1 MYLHFNFVPLLLQ
14 FFKYAYLHVYVF
26 VSMYLYLAL
35 SPRVY
40 FQFSEDVL
48 ENMQNELGVS
58 RDVLEVAAASEDF
71 KVILERI
78 AQYISDKQSLGTVLP
93 FHMSSESLEQK
104 LGKEGEREREGR
116 EEERGEGRILKCMS
130 SSSWV
135 RRKKKVWTKSKG
147 GGGR

>member
-93 FHMSSESLEQK
+93 FQMSSESLEQK

-116 EEERGEGRILKCMS
+116 EEERDGGYS
-130 SSSWV
+130 SAC
-135 RRKKKVWTKSKG
+135 
-147 GGGR
+147 